1 MFSRQSTHTQRGSLR
16 IVPHALFCLWQHS
29 VQSIVCRLEPTSKH
43 SIPLSIS
50 YYGYNK
56 YIMFYMKSVWNMKRL
71 HVLKLYLLIW
81 LLRLSCCSTTTP
93 DSNIIIFKKQH
104 MIIIAIFIVIT
115 NAIYFVIVINEK
127 LHTVKVLARVSISCH
142 ADEVDIYSNRKQ

>member
-1 MFSRQSTHTQRGSLR
+1 
-16 IVPHALFCLWQHS
+16 
-29 VQSIVCRLEPTSKH
+29 
-43 SIPLSIS
+43 
-50 YYGYNK
+50 
-56 YIMFYMKSVWNMKRL
+56 
-71 HVLKLYLLIW
+71 
-81 LLRLSCCSTTTP
+81 
-93 DSNIIIFKKQH
+93 